1 MAIPPPQQ
9 STERVT
15 RRSNGER
22 VVRVEAGPYIAT
34 VSEIGGALVSLT
46 HHGRPLVYEAEDAVP
61 EPRFRGA
68 VLAPWPNRIADGR
81 YLFDGRAEQLPV
93 NETARGTALHGL
105 ALYHS
110 WTLVTAARDAVV
122 FNTTI
127 WPQPGYPFTVTLNVS
142 YELSA
147 ETGLRISLVA
157 RNTGDDVAPYG
168 ASTLAGLTAVCG
180 VVYYITKEGDQHPLV
195 PGHRAFE
202 TLGTGS
208 LTTLGT
214 PVWIMLVL
222 FALGWLL
229 LNRTAFGQ
237 TAQAVGGN
245 EAAATLMG
253 LAVRRTTVIVY
264 TLSALCAGL
273 AGILTTALAGGGQ
286 EARIGDFYELQAIA
300 AVVIGGTLLSGGVG
314 SLIGSLAGVSL
325 LFVIQNLIVQGANLN
340 SYVQQVVSGGFLLV
354 VVILQATLARRSAGS
369 TVT

>member
-1 MAIPPPQQ
+1 MSAPAPVAQPDRGGDVVAVAAENGGRDAALARARALTSLISRNAAVFVLIVVVIIGFVTVPTFGTAANLRNVALSATSIGIIAAGMTFVIISGGIDLSVGSTYALAVITSAYFSAHGSLAAIF
-9 STERVT
+9 
-15 RRSNGER
+15 
-22 VVRVEAGPYIAT
+22 
-34 VSEIGGALVSLT
+34 GAL
-46 HHGRPLVYEAEDAVP
+46 ACA
-61 EPRFRGA
+61 GA
-68 VLAPWPNRIADGR
+68 VGLIQGFIIAWLR
-81 YLFDGRAEQLPV
+81 LP
-93 NETARGTALHGL
+93 
-105 ALYHS
+105 
-110 WTLVTAARDAVV
+110 
-122 FNTTI
+122 
-127 WPQPGYPFTVTLNVS
+127 PFIV
-142 YELSA
+142 
-147 ETGLRISLVA
+147 
-157 RNTGDDVAPYG
+157 
-168 ASTLAGLTAVCG
+168 TLAGLTAVRG
-180 VVYYITKEGDQHPLV
+180 IVYYITNEGDQHPLV
-195 PGHRAFE
+195 PGHKAFE

-208 LTTLGT
+208 LATLGT
-214 PVWIMLVL
+214 PVWIMLVA

-237 TAQAVGGN
+237 TAQAVGGS

-286 EARIGDFYELQAIA
+286 EARIGDSYELQAIA

-354 VVILQATLARRSAGS
+354 VVILQATLARRSAGG